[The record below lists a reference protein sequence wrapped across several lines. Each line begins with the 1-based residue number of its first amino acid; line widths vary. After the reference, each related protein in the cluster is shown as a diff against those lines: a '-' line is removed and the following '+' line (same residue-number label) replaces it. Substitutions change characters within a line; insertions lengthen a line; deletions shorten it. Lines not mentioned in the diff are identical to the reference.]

1 MESKE
6 LMEEIVRVLDSKKAD
21 DIRAIRIG
29 DLTIIADYF
38 IIAAGSSNTQVKM
51 LADEVEYQL
60 SKKGIKPHATE
71 GYRSENWIVLDY
83 SGVVVHVFLRETRK
97 FYNLERLWADGEQID
112 ISHLL
117 KEN

>member
-6 LMEEIVRVLDSKKAD
+6 LMESIVQILDSKKAD
-21 DIRAIRIG
+21 DIRATRLA
-29 DLTIIADYF
+29 DLTTIADYF
-38 IIAAGSSNTQVKM
+38 VIAAGTSNTQVKM

-60 SKKGIKPHATE
+60 GQKGIKPHATE

-83 SGVVVHVFLRETRK
+83 TDVVVHVFLRETRE

-117 KEN
+117 KSN